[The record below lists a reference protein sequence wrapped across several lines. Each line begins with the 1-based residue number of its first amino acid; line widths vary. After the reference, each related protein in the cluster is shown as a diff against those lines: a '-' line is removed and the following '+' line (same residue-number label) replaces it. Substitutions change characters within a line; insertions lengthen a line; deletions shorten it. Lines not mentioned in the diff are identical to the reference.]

1 MIHRFYNQS
10 RHVIVVIYDGPI
22 TEKFMGAYEKFV
34 HESFASL
41 KKGEKITNITDL
53 SRGKIASSELIERFA
68 QLTEQYITQTEMIYI
83 TGMSAFVRILYKTYL
98 RIVGNHE
105 IHMIAKEPLDVIC
118 DRFNIETPNIYYDLH
133 NDSSLK
139 H

>member
-10 RHVIVVIYDGPI
+10 QHVIVVIYDGPI
-22 TEKFMGAYEKFV
+22 TKKFVGAYEKFV

-41 KKGEKITNITDL
+41 KDGEKITNITDL
-53 SRGKIASSELIERFA
+53 SQGKIASSELIERFA
-68 QLTEQYITQTEMIYI
+68 KLTDQYKSQTEMIYI
-83 TGMSAFVRILYKTYL
+83 TGMSAFVRILYKMYL

-105 IHMIAKEPLDVIC
+105 IHMIAKEPLNVMC
-118 DRFNIETPNIYYDLH
+118 DRFNIETPHIYYELH
-133 NDSSLK
+133 NDVNKL